1 MVYGHLWYMAYMA
14 TYGIWLL
21 MVYGHLW
28 HVATYGIWHIWPL
41 MVYGYLWYMATYGMW
56 PLMVY
61 GHLWYVATYFNLVVT
76 NLFMRSLSG
85 MIPLYLAM
93 LFYTE
98 GTFA

>member
-1 MVYGHLWYMAYMA
+1 MVCGHLLYAYGSYIA
-14 TYGIWLL
+14 TYG
-21 MVYGHLW
+21 
-28 HVATYGIWHIWPL
+28 IWPL